1 LVGGEQLKNS
11 ALKNAFPSLYK
22 SEDWWAVWLGFA
34 LLGLSSAHLLLWAP
48 RINRWVLDPSVA
60 INISDTPYLVAFGL
74 FLLLVTS
81 IPVAFMRSSLKK
93 YSAGFPIIFALS
105 LASLFI
111 ASQEYVNYLGLE
123 YVLWALLVGLFIS
136 NAIGLPEWLKASI
149 RTEMFIKIGLV
160 LLGAEIFFSTLLAAG
175 AFGFFEITVG
185 LFIVWYFCYYLAVKL
200 GLSKTFSA
208 IMASATSICGVSA
221 AIVAGGAVKGDPKEI
236 SYTVSLVLLFSI
248 LLLVTMPFIARVT
261 GIPDAVAGAW
271 IGGTIDT
278 TPAVVAAGALYSDK
292 AMKVAS
298 IIKMS
303 QNVMIGIVAFIL
315 AVYWTLKVERRR
327 DEKPRPIEIWYRFP
341 KFVLGFIIASVVS
354 SFLLIPTL
362 GSSANTIINQTKVTR
377 SWLFAMAFVCI
388 GLNTN
393 FKGLVKIGRGKPL
406 LVFAAATF
414 LDIVL
419 SLISA
424 YIFFGGVLFPSPV

>member
-1 LVGGEQLKNS
+1 MKNS
-11 ALKNAFPSLYK
+11 ALKNTFSSLYR

-34 LLGLSSAHLLLWAP
+34 LIGLSSAYLLLWVP
-48 RINRWVLDPSVA
+48 KVDKWSLNPSTA
-60 INISDTPYLVAFGL
+60 IGISDIPYLIAFGL

-81 IPVAFMRSSLKK
+81 IPVAFMKNSLKK
-93 YSAGFPIIFALS
+93 YLVGFPIIFALS

-111 ASQEYVNYLGLE
+111 ASQEYINYLGLE
-123 YVLWALLVGLFIS
+123 YVLWALLIGLFIS
-136 NAIGLPEWLKASI
+136 NTIELPEWLKASI
-149 RTEMFIKIGLV
+149 KTEMFIKIGLV
-160 LLGAEIFFSTLLAAG
+160 LLGAEILFGTLLAAG
-175 AFGFFEITVG
+175 AFGLFEITVG
-185 LFIVWYFCYYLAVKL
+185 LFAVWYFCYYLAVKL
-200 GLSKTFSA
+200 GLNKSFAA

-221 AIVAGGAVKGDPKEI
+221 AIAAGGAVKGDPKEI

-248 LLLVTMPFIARVT
+248 PLLVVMPFIARVT

-303 QNVMIGIVAFIL
+303 QNVLIGITAFIL
-315 AVYWTLKVERRR
+315 AVYWTLKVEGKR

-341 KFVLGFIIASVVS
+341 KFVLGFIIASVIS

-362 GSSANTIINQTKVTR
+362 GSQANTIINQTKVIR
-377 SWLFAMAFVCI
+377 SWFFAMAFVCV

-393 FKGLVKIGRGKPL
+393 FKDFVKIGRGKPL
-406 LVFAAATF
+406 FVFAAATF
-414 LDIVL
+414 LDIML

>member
-1 LVGGEQLKNS
+1 MKNS
-11 ALKNAFPSLYK
+11 ALKNTFSSLYR

-34 LLGLSSAHLLLWAP
+34 LIGLSSAYLLLWVP
-48 RINRWVLDPSVA
+48 KVDKWSLNPSTA
-60 INISDTPYLVAFGL
+60 IGISDIPYLIAFGL

-81 IPVAFMRSSLKK
+81 IPVAFMKNSLKK
-93 YSAGFPIIFALS
+93 YLVGFPIIFALS

-111 ASQEYVNYLGLE
+111 ASQEYINYLGLE
-123 YVLWALLVGLFIS
+123 YVLWALLIGLFIS
-136 NAIGLPEWLKASI
+136 NTIELPEWLKASI
-149 RTEMFIKIGLV
+149 KTEMFIKIGLV
-160 LLGAEIFFSTLLAAG
+160 LLGVEILFGTLLAAG
-175 AFGFFEITVG
+175 AFGLFEITVG
-185 LFIVWYFCYYLAVKL
+185 LFAVWYFCYYLAVKL
-200 GLSKTFSA
+200 GLSKSFAA

-221 AIVAGGAVKGDPKEI
+221 AIAAGGAVKGDPKEI

-248 LLLVTMPFIARVT
+248 PLLVIMPFIARVT

-278 TPAVVAAGALYSDK
+278 TPAVVAAGALLSDK

-303 QNVMIGIVAFIL
+303 QNVLIGITAFIL
-315 AVYWTLKVERRR
+315 AAYWTLKVEEKR

-341 KFVLGFIIASVVS
+341 KFVLGFIIASVIS

-362 GSSANTIINQTKVTR
+362 GSQANTIINQTKVVR
-377 SWLFAMAFVCI
+377 SWFFAMAFVCV

-393 FKGLVKIGRGKPL
+393 FKDFVKIGRGKPL
-406 LVFAAATF
+406 FVFAAATF

>member
-1 LVGGEQLKNS
+1 MKNS
-11 ALKNAFPSLYK
+11 ALKNTFSSLYR

-34 LLGLSSAHLLLWAP
+34 LIGLSSAYLLLWVP
-48 RINRWVLDPSVA
+48 KVDKWSLNPSTA
-60 INISDTPYLVAFGL
+60 IGISDIPYLIAFGL

-81 IPVAFMRSSLKK
+81 IPVAFMKNSLKK
-93 YSAGFPIIFALS
+93 YLVGFPIIFALS

-111 ASQEYVNYLGLE
+111 ASQEYINYLGLE
-123 YVLWALLVGLFIS
+123 YVLWALLIGLFIS
-136 NAIGLPEWLKASI
+136 NTIELPEWLKASI
-149 RTEMFIKIGLV
+149 KTEMFIKIGLV
-160 LLGAEIFFSTLLAAG
+160 LLGAEILFGTLLAAG
-175 AFGFFEITVG
+175 AFGLFEITVG
-185 LFIVWYFCYYLAVKL
+185 LFAVWYFCYYLAVKL
-200 GLSKTFSA
+200 GLNKSFAA

-221 AIVAGGAVKGDPKEI
+221 AIAAGGAVKGDPKEI

-248 LLLVTMPFIARVT
+248 PLLVVMPFIARVA

-303 QNVMIGIVAFIL
+303 QNVLIGITAFIL
-315 AVYWTLKVERRR
+315 AVYWTLKVEGKR

-341 KFVLGFIIASVVS
+341 KFVLGFIIASVIS

-362 GSSANTIINQTKVTR
+362 GSQVNTIINQTKVIR
-377 SWLFAMAFVCI
+377 SWFFAMAFVCV

-393 FKGLVKIGRGKPL
+393 FKDFVKIGRGKPL
-406 LVFAAATF
+406 FVFAAATF
-414 LDIVL
+414 LDIML

>member
-1 LVGGEQLKNS
+1 MKNS
-11 ALKNAFPSLYK
+11 ALKNTFSSLYR

-34 LLGLSSAHLLLWAP
+34 LIGLSSAYLLLWVP
-48 RINRWVLDPSVA
+48 KVDKWSLNPSTA
-60 INISDTPYLVAFGL
+60 IGISDIPYLIAFGL

-81 IPVAFMRSSLKK
+81 IPVAFMKNSLKK
-93 YSAGFPIIFALS
+93 YLVGFPIIFALS

-111 ASQEYVNYLGLE
+111 ASQEYINYLGLE
-123 YVLWALLVGLFIS
+123 YVLWALLIGLFIS
-136 NAIGLPEWLKASI
+136 NTIELPEWLKASI
-149 RTEMFIKIGLV
+149 KTEMFIKIGLV
-160 LLGAEIFFSTLLAAG
+160 LLGAEILFGTLLAAG
-175 AFGFFEITVG
+175 AFGLFEITVG
-185 LFIVWYFCYYLAVKL
+185 LFAVWYFCYYLAVKL
-200 GLSKTFSA
+200 GLNKSFAA

-221 AIVAGGAVKGDPKEI
+221 AIAAGGAVKGDPKEI

-248 LLLVTMPFIARVT
+248 PLLVVMPFIARVT

-303 QNVMIGIVAFIL
+303 QNVLIGITAFIL
-315 AVYWTLKVERRR
+315 AVYWTLKVEGKR

-341 KFVLGFIIASVVS
+341 KFVLGFIIASVIS

-362 GSSANTIINQTKVTR
+362 GSQVNTIINQTKVIR
-377 SWLFAMAFVCI
+377 SWFFAMAFVCV

-393 FKGLVKIGRGKPL
+393 FKDFVKIGRGKPL
-406 LVFAAATF
+406 FVFAAATF
-414 LDIVL
+414 LDIML